1 MSTHAEQWFAG
12 QGWSPHRFQRE
23 SWQAVSEGL
32 SGLVNAPTGTG
43 KTYSLWVPLADII
56 AQEKSGSP
64 KGKGPYVLWVTP
76 LRALSKEI
84 QRAASRYA
92 QSYSQE
98 ISIGVRNGDTSSTER
113 KRMKTRPPDL
123 LIITPE
129 SLHLLIAQKD
139 SSKYFG
145 SLRAMVVDEWHELLG
160 SKRGVQVEL
169 ARAYLSSVRP
179 EMMIWG
185 ISATIGNMDEAK
197 EVLLGTD
204 HTEAVFIRSDI
215 QKEIEMETIL
225 PEEMD
230 RMPWAGHL
238 GIQLL
243 PKILPILATSRSTL
257 IFTNTRAQCEI
268 WYQRLLDAEPEL
280 AGQMAMHHGSIS
292 RPIRLWVEEA
302 LRNGDARVVV
312 STSSLDLG
320 VDFTPVDTV
329 VQIGGPKGVARFIQ
343 RAGRSGHRPGQV
355 SKIYFLPTHAL
366 ELVEASALRV
376 AIERGQVEARM
387 PRVLCF
393 DVLIQFM
400 MTLAVG
406 EGFDPFE
413 LYETVLNTHCY
424 EHLSWDEFEW
434 MLEFITSGSASL
446 QNYHEFK
453 KAVLKDRR
461 VTVESRRIAMRHR
474 MNIGTIVSDGM
485 LYVKYLKGPRLGM
498 VEEWFVSSLSE
509 GDVFWFAGKAL
520 SFIRVQGEEILVRR
534 SKAKKGKVPAYIGG
548 KLPLSSQISHLLR
561 ERFGQAEEPEGDR
574 DLLGLAPVL
583 ERQKEDSIVPDP
595 GQLLIEQFESKEG
608 HHVCVYPFEGK
619 YIHEALANLIA
630 YRLSQETPLSMS
642 FATNDYGFEL
652 LSDSEIPVHRLLDES
667 IYDDT
672 ELSSDLMK
680 SMNAA
685 ELTQRRFRDIAIVSG
700 LLFTG
705 MPGKQHK
712 QRQIQASARLF
723 YQVFEEH
730 EPQNLLLRQAIA
742 ETYEQQ
748 MEEARLRLTL
758 ARIRQQERVLKTVS
772 RPTPLAFPIIVDRL
786 RERLSS
792 EKLEDRIKKMQ
803 LMYA

>member
-1 MSTHAEQWFAG
+1 MSSHADKWFAA
-12 QGWSPHRFQRE
+12 QGWNPHGFQRE
-23 SWQAVSEGL
+23 SWLAISQGK

-43 KTYSLWVPLADII
+43 KTYSLWVPLAEMI
-56 AQEKSGSP
+56 AKKKETSP
-64 KGKGPYVLWVTP
+64 KVKGPFALWVTP

-84 QRAASRYA
+84 QRAATRYA
-92 QSYSQE
+92 ESYAQE
-98 ISIGVRNGDTSSTER
+98 ISIAVRNGDTSAAER
-113 KRMKTRPPDL
+113 KRIKTRPPDL

-129 SLHLLIAQKD
+129 SLHLLLAQKD
-139 SSKYFG
+139 ASKYFS
-145 SLRAMVVDEWHELLG
+145 SLDALVVDEWHELLG

-169 ARAYLSSVRP
+169 ARAYLSSLRP
-179 EMMIWG
+179 DMMVWG

-197 EVLLGTD
+197 EVLLGSD
-204 HTEAVFIRSDI
+204 AQDAVFIRSDI
-215 QKEIEMETIL
+215 QKEIVMETIL
-225 PEEMD
+225 PEAMD
-230 RMPWAGHL
+230 RMPWTGHL

-243 PKILPILATSRSTL
+243 PRLLPILASSNSTL

-268 WYQRLLDAEPEL
+268 WYQRLLEAEPEL

-312 STSSLDLG
+312 CTSSLDLG

-329 VQIGGPKGVARFIQ
+329 VQIGGPKGVARFVQ
-343 RAGRSGHRPGQV
+343 RAGRSGHRPGQA
-355 SKIYFLPTHAL
+355 SRIYFLPTHAL

-376 AIERGQVEARM
+376 AIEREQLEARI

-406 EGFDPFE
+406 EGFEPME
-413 LYETVLNTHCY
+413 LYETVLKTYCY
-424 EHLSWDEFEW
+424 EHLTWDEFEW
-434 MLEFITSGSASL
+434 MLEFITSGSKSL
-446 QNYHEFK
+446 QNYPEFK
-453 KAVLKDRR
+453 KAVLKEGK
-461 VTVESRRIAMRHR
+461 VIVESRRIAMRHR

-485 LYVKYLKGPRLGM
+485 LYVKYQKGPRLGM

-520 SFIRVQGEEILVRR
+520 SFIRVQGEEILVKR
-534 SKAKKGKVPAYIGG
+534 SKAKKGKVPAYMGG

-561 ERFGQAEEPEGDR
+561 ERFGQALKPGSDK
-574 DLLGLAPVL
+574 DLIGLAPVL
-583 ERQKEDSIVPDP
+583 DRQREESIVPDP

-619 YIHEALANLIA
+619 YIHEALANLLA
-630 YRLSQETPLSMS
+630 FRLSQKTPLSIS

-652 LSDSEIPVHRLLDES
+652 LSDSEIPVQRLLDES
-667 IYDDT
+667 IYDDA

-685 ELTQRRFRDIAIVSG
+685 ELTQRRFRDIAIIAG

-758 ARIRQQERVLKTVS
+758 ARIRQQQRVLKTVN